1 MGNTVSSTTPRT
13 ATAGIDS
20 YVSEL
25 SDVHYEKSLGSGH
38 FMKTIRCKHR
48 DGLVVV
54 KIFIK
59 PDTGISL
66 RDHVNRLKA
75 ERDLLLEVPNAFP
88 YQRIL
93 ETDRAAYLIRQHLYS
108 NLYDRISTRPFLTV
122 GEKKWIAFQLLAGL
136 SDAHARQVCH
146 GDIKTE
152 NVLVTSWNWAYLIDF
167 SSFKPTHLPED
178 NPGDFS
184 FFFDT
189 SSRRVCYLAPERFY
203 APGEALFSDND
214 GQLRPSMDIFS
225 LGCTIAE
232 LFLEGSPLFS
242 LSQLLR
248 YRSGEYHPLPELE
261 KIEDIH
267 VRSLVKHMIQL
278 DPSKRSS
285 AETYLA
291 NWRGKAFPD
300 VFYSYLHRYIAT
312 VTELSMTNS
321 GPSSPAT
328 ISHPHPAPVLPASD
342 AKIDLIYHDFAQ
354 ISASFGALDTGAL
367 RESPEPVSGQL
378 LPLSDNLRRHSD
390 ARLTSMLALS
400 VNIPG
405 YPCELG
411 AIKRNPDAAD
421 GCLLFS
427 TIICAAL
434 RNVFYPSSKIHALDL
449 LLALSIH
456 LSDDVRLDRI
466 VPYIMSLVDDANSAV
481 RSNAVKTVTQV
492 LGMVE
497 SITAAN
503 GNIFPEYILPGLAGC
518 ATDADAFVRATY
530 AQCIA
535 SIAES
540 ALMVLELAEV
550 LKSETHPE
558 LEADGDPYQQ
568 MSYDSSLRDL
578 QELIQEEVITLLID
592 PDPLVKRALLS
603 EMPRLCIIFGR
614 QKAND
619 VLLSH
624 MITYLNGTDWQL
636 RSAFFESIVGVGT
649 YVGGQSLEEYIL
661 PLMVQALTDAE
672 EFVVEKVLSALTS
685 LAELGLLQKPKLKD
699 LAAIVLPLV
708 CHPNTWIR
716 YGAVS
721 FVACVSRLLP
731 QIDVRCV
738 LYPMVKPHLD
748 LDIAQ
753 LDEISLLESL
763 KPPIS
768 RILYDQTLNYAAK
781 AGIPWDKERGLS
793 PSALRAAE
801 GPAGGGQSSRPTESN
816 ELLQRLRTELG
827 MTDEDKEKL
836 FAMKYF
842 ISKFAHARRLR
853 KQNADSKNQWAYPD
867 DINAKSGLVALK
879 NFGTTP
885 HTLFLSPS
893 AKRGNEMPSPFLQRP
908 IDDSR
913 MTRAASDSDVSQMTD
928 PNMRSPSPAPIPQPA
943 LHAVHAT
950 GVGHRRGASETSIAS
965 YGAWQS
971 DTHSPIPPRN
981 ATDSPILSS
990 LRSISSVVAGGD
1002 AAVPLGM
1009 HRSSSA
1015 ATLGSPIRRAAGP
1028 PPIRGAGP
1036 PQAGSP
1042 LVAIGEPPDHLRPQ
1056 HFRRP
1061 STASSMGTSVTADDM
1076 RNTASGRDADRLSL
1090 MTVNEHPV
1098 GVQSK
1103 RRDVASSNFAVDGRD
1118 MYLRVLLDKKTGE
1131 FFPPPIPGPKIS
1143 LATVLG
1149 SANPQRQKRSRSS
1162 VQSPGTDLKTWRPE
1176 GILVAHLVEHSAAVN
1191 CIKIAAD
1198 NLFFATCSD
1207 DKTVRIWD
1215 TMRLERNVTNRA
1227 RLTYSGHDGK
1237 VKALTFCENMHSVA
1251 SAAEDGSIHVC
1262 RVECVKT
1269 GTTTRYT
1276 GYRPVRTI
1284 KLDNDYAVLLDHYET
1299 ETQSNLIYATAKGL
1313 VCGLDLRTMT
1323 QSWSLQC
1330 PPYFG
1335 QVTSML
1341 LDRQRTYLVTGTHR
1355 GVFTIWDLRFGL
1367 RVKSFAHPSR
1377 RRIHRMQWWAGEA
1390 SASTTTIAA
1399 AVEGNTNE
1407 ISVWDITTGEC
1418 KQVWCAVAGS
1428 TSGRNV
1434 EQEMHDV
1441 YGNGLQTVDP
1451 PTIDDFVG
1459 NDQQIGPRDMRSS
1472 MTVHAFVMPSDA
1484 NIILTCGS
1492 DRKLRLLSTINLESS
1507 YVVVGMQQGEA
1518 SPRYSSHTYGD
1529 IKFNFEFSPTHNYTV
1544 ETPDPKSGSPARSS
1558 RRATPASTLPA
1569 VGSSSSSRTSS
1580 RSGSPSRNFVG
1591 HTHTGPASF
1600 LTGPSLT
1607 NHRDAITDM
1616 VLTQV
1621 PYPMIIT
1628 VGRDGVLKVWK

>member
-25 SDVHYEKSLGSGH
+25 SDVQYEKSLGSGH

-108 NLYDRISTRPFLTV
+108 NLYDRISTRPFLTL

-136 SDAHARQVCH
+136 SEAHARQVCH

-167 SSFKPTHLPED
+167 STFKPTHLPED

-278 DPSKRSS
+278 DPANRSS
-285 AETYLA
+285 AEAYLA
-291 NWRGKAFPD
+291 DWRGKAFPD
-300 VFYSYLHRYIAT
+300 VFYTYLHRYAAT
-312 VTELSMTNS
+312 LTELSMTNP
-321 GPSSPAT
+321 GPSSPTT
-328 ISHPHPAPVLPASD
+328 ISHPHPPPVMPASD

-354 ISASFGALDTGAL
+354 ISASIGTLDAGAL

-378 LPLSDNLRRHSD
+378 SPSSDSLRVQPG
-390 ARLTSMLALS
+390 ARSTSILALS
-400 VNIPG
+400 VSIPG
-405 YPCELG
+405 YPCDLG
-411 AIKRNPDAAD
+411 AIKRNPDSAD

-449 LLALSIH
+449 LLALSIN
-456 LSDDVRLDRI
+456 LTDEVRLDRI
-466 VPYIMSLVDDANSAV
+466 VPYIMSLADDPNSMV
-481 RSNAVKTVTQV
+481 RASAIKTVTQV

-503 GNIFPEYILPGLAGC
+503 GNIFPEYILPGLAGFT
-518 ATDADAFVRATY
+518 TDGDAFVRATY

-550 LKSETHPE
+550 LKTETHPE

-578 QELIQEEVITLLID
+578 QELVQEEVITLLID

-603 EMPRLCIIFGR
+603 EMARLCIIFGR

-649 YVGGQSLEEYIL
+649 FVGGQSLEEYIL
-661 PLMVQALTDAE
+661 PLMIQALTDAE

-716 YGAVS
+716 NGAVS
-721 FVACVSRLLP
+721 FVACVARLLP

-738 LYPMVKPHLD
+738 LYPMVKPYLE

-763 KPPIS
+763 KTPIS
-768 RILYDQTLNYAAK
+768 RMLYDQTLNYAAK

-793 PSALRAAE
+793 PSALRATE
-801 GPAGGGQSSRPTESN
+801 GSIGGQPSRPVESN

-867 DINAKSGLVALK
+867 DMSAKSGLVALK
-879 NFGTTP
+879 NFGATP

-893 AKRGNEMPSPFLQRP
+893 NKRGNEMPSPFLQRP

-913 MTRAASDSDVSQMTD
+913 MTRATSDSDVSQMTD
-928 PNMRSPSPAPIPQPA
+928 PNMRSPSPSPAPIAQPA
-943 LHAVHAT
+943 LHAVRAT
-950 GVGHRRGASETSIAS
+950 GASHRRGASETSIAA
-965 YGAWQS
+965 YGAWPDS
-971 DTHSPIPPRN
+971 HSPIPTRT
-981 ATDSPILSS
+981 ATNSPVISGLRAASS
-990 LRSISSVVAGGD
+990 TASGEP
-1002 AAVPLGM
+1002 VPLTM

-1015 ATLGSPIRRAAGP
+1015 ATLGSPVRRGGGGGP
-1028 PPIRGAGP
+1028 PSIRGTALPG
-1036 PQAGSP
+1036 
-1042 LVAIGEPPDHLRPQ
+1042 VAAESSDQQRPH

-1076 RNTASGRDADRLSL
+1076 RQSGRDADRLSL

-1103 RRDVASSNFAVDGRD
+1103 RRDVASSNFAVDGKD
-1118 MYLRVLLDKKTGE
+1118 MYLRALLDKKTGE
-1131 FFPPPIPGPKIS
+1131 FFPPPIPELGPKIS
-1143 LATVLG
+1143 LASVLG
-1149 SANPQRQKRSRSS
+1149 NANPQRQKRSRSAA
-1162 VQSPGTDLKTWRPE
+1162 VTPGTDLKTWRPE
-1176 GILVAHLVEHSAAVN
+1176 GILAAHLVEHSAAVN

-1207 DKTVRIWD
+1207 DKTVKIWD

-1237 VKALTFCENMHSVA
+1237 VKALTFCENTHSIA
-1251 SAAEDGSIHVC
+1251 SAADDGSIHVC

-1284 KLDNDYAVLLDHYET
+1284 KLENDYALLLDHYET

-1313 VCGLDLRTMT
+1313 ICGLDLRTMT
-1323 QSWSLQC
+1323 ESWSLQS

-1341 LDRQRTYLVTGTHR
+1341 LDQQRTYLISGTHR

-1377 RRIHRMQWWAGEA
+1377 RRIHLMHWWAAEA
-1390 SASTTTIAA
+1390 ATRTTTIAA

-1407 ISVWDITTGEC
+1407 ISVWDINTGEC

-1428 TSGRNV
+1428 TAGRNV

-1441 YGNGLQTVDP
+1441 YGNGLQMVEP
-1451 PTIDDFVG
+1451 PTIDDFAEG
-1459 NDQQIGPRDMRSS
+1459 DTQIIQNDERAPMS
-1472 MTVHAFVMPSDA
+1472 VHAFEMPPEA
-1484 NIILTCGS
+1484 GILLTCGS
-1492 DRKLRLLSTINLESS
+1492 DRKLRLLSMANLESS

-1518 SPRYSSHTYGD
+1518 PPRYSSHAYGN
-1529 IKFNFEFSPTHNYTV
+1529 IKFSFEFTPTHNYTV

-1558 RRATPASTLPA
+1558 RRTASTSTLPTA
-1569 VGSSSSSRTSS
+1569 GGSSSRNIS
-1580 RSGSPSRNFVG
+1580 RSGSPSQNSAA
-1591 HTHTGPASF
+1591 HAQAGPASF
-1600 LTGPSLT
+1600 LTSPSIT